1 MLLVLTIIALALF
14 AIGCAMAEYLPE
26 WMFWPPFVGLT
37 LIVAAFIYSIVSHHS
52 VPEWLYY
59 AGGFCVAA
67 LVIVALM
74 QNPYAPDPR
83 ARKKL
88 GL

>member
-14 AIGCAMAEYLPE
+14 AIGCAMAEYLPG
-26 WMFWPPFVGLT
+26 WMFWPPFLGM
-37 LIVAAFIYSIVSHHS
+37 VAMTAVMGFSIFVTHS
-52 VPEWLYY
+52 VPEWMWY
-59 AGGFCVAA
+59 ADGFCAVA
-67 LVIVALM
+67 LLIVALM
-74 QNPYAPDPR
+74 QNPYAPDPK